1 MFTLTKSLCAVVIL
15 ATVHDA
21 VGFTGGASLQLARKS
36 PALSRVRCQLTPNE
50 ETAAPIPDS
59 PKSIATGGTD
69 YTKLPKKEITPLF
82 LIPSSSIVGRGDM
95 VGDLGF
101 DPLGLATVSTCIRIS
116 VLLCLVLV

>member
-1 MFTLTKSLCAVVIL
+1 MFTLKRSVCAIVL
-15 ATVHDA
+15 FAAVHDV
-21 VGFTGGASLQLARKS
+21 VGFSGASLPLARRT
-36 PALSRVRCQLTPNE
+36 PAVSRVRCQLSPQD
-50 ETAAPIPDS
+50 ETAAPIPEA

-101 DPLGLATVSTCIRIS
+101 DPLGLATVSTFIHCT
-116 VLLCLVLV
+116 LLCLQ

>member
-1 MFTLTKSLCAVVIL
+1 MFALKSSVCAIVL
-15 ATVHDA
+15 FAAVHDV
-21 VGFTGGASLQLARKS
+21 VGFSGASLPLARRS
-36 PALSRVRCQLTPNE
+36 PAVSRVRCQLSPKDE
-50 ETAAPIPDS
+50 IAAPIPEA

-101 DPLGLATVSTCIRIS
+101 DPLGLATVSTFIHCT
-116 VLLCLVLV
+116 LLCLQ